1 MALTLGQ
8 FQKQVQRLVM
18 TPQMQ
23 QSIKLLQLNAMEL
36 EHLTEQQILENP
48 FLELGDDQDS
58 STQTSPPHSG
68 VSEGGASSLP
78 EQNSSHPRD
87 VNPELEEA
95 RSKDIDKEPE
105 AFNRVDVDWD
115 EVYEGAEN
123 KVYYQK
129 EDYEEEDFTEY
140 TPKGISLNDH
150 LLRQLRLS
158 SIQEQDIKIGEY
170 LIGNIDE
177 NGYLAMPLEEIAK
190 EFQIPLERAEDVLE
204 TIQGF
209 DPPGVAARNL
219 AECLRLQLEDQNVR
233 DSFLYR
239 LIDEHLQDLQ
249 KKKFKEIAKAMGVDQ
264 ERVLNAFQRISQL
277 EPKPGRRY
285 TKDQPQYITPDVV
298 VKKIDQKYIYYLNEG
313 RSAYLRINSYY
324 RHLLNNSHMKKED
337 KAFALEKFRGAVWLL
352 KNIEKRKLTILRIT
366 EAIMNAQRD
375 FLDRGIKFLKPLTL
389 RNIAEEVE
397 MHEST
402 VARVTSGKYVE
413 TPRGIFELKFFF
425 SSGLETESGENT
437 SSKSVKEMIAR
448 IVQSETTEKPL
459 SDQKIAHILE
469 KNGIKIARRTVAKY
483 REQLRILPA
492 KLRKTA
498 RIA

>member
-8 FQKQVQRLVM
+8 VQKQVQRLVM

-23 QSIKLLQLNAMEL
+23 QSIKLLQLNSLEL
-36 EHLTEQQILENP
+36 EHLTEQQMLENP
-48 FLELGDDQDS
+48 FLELADDAES
-58 STQTSPPHSG
+58 STQTSPPPG
-68 VSEGGASSLP
+68 DASESPPVPLP
-78 EQNSSHPRD
+78 DENTLHLRAGNSEVDEARPRD
-87 VNPELEEA
+87 IE
-95 RSKDIDKEPE
+95 KEPE
-105 AFNRVDVDWD
+105 AFDKIDADWEEIFED
-115 EVYEGAEN
+115 AEN

-129 EDYEEEDFTEY
+129 EEYEQEDFTEY
-140 TPKGISLNDH
+140 TPWVVGLNEY
-150 LLRQLRLS
+150 LLRQLQLS
-158 SIQEQDIKIGEY
+158 GLRGKDIEIGEY
-170 LIGNIDE
+170 IIGSIDE
-177 NGYLAMPLEEIAK
+177 NGYLSTPPEEIA
-190 EFQIPLERAEDVLE
+190 QSQNAPLEQVEDVLE
-204 TIQGF
+204 LIQTF
-209 DPPGVAARNL
+209 DPPGIAARNL

-249 KKKFKEIAKAMGVDQ
+249 KKKFKEIAKAMNVDQ
-264 ERVLNAFQRISQL
+264 ERVLSAFHRIARL

-285 TKDQPQYITPDVV
+285 TKDQPQYITPDVI
-298 VKKIDQKYIYYLNEG
+298 VKKFNQKYIYYLNEG
-313 RSAYLRINSYY
+313 RSAHLRIHSYY
-324 RHLLNNSHMKKED
+324 RHLLTNSHMTREEKT
-337 KAFALEKFRGAVWLL
+337 FALEKYRGAVWLL

-389 RNIAEEVE
+389 HQVAEEVE

-425 SSGLETESGENT
+425 SSGLETENGEAT
-437 SSKSVKEMIAR
+437 SSKSVKDMIER
-448 IVQSETTEKPL
+448 IIESETPEKPL
-459 SDQKIAHILE
+459 SDQKIAQLLE

-483 REQLRILPA
+483 REQIKILPA